1 MQITQRFFQKQLR
14 GNKVL
19 LTIYA
24 SIVCFCT
31 YSCMYAFRKPFSA
44 AQYQVGDVDFKV
56 ILVISQG
63 IGYMIS
69 KFAGIKI
76 ISEMRERGRGRGILI
91 LTGVAAVALFFFAIT
106 PYPYNA
112 VFMFINGLPL
122 GMIWGLVFGYVE
134 GRRSTEF
141 IGSMM
146 CVSFIFSSGF
156 VKQIGKI
163 LMDGQY
169 FSETHFPGLPSLH
182 FTIDWHWQPI
192 SEYWMPFATGMIFL
206 LPMVFFVFLL
216 EQIPPPDADDIANR
230 TERKPMT
237 ADDRAA
243 LVAKF
248 LPGLIALII
257 TYALLSIVRDLRDLF
272 IANIWKE
279 NHYDSVKDIFT
290 NTENT
295 ISVIVLFAI
304 GLMIVI
310 RNNFAA
316 FLVNHIMVAI
326 GFAFAGI
333 SSYMFAQGTITAYNW
348 MLFAGL
354 GLYLAYVPFNALF
367 FERLLAAFR
376 YTANVGFLIYI
387 ADSFGYLGSIGV
399 LLFKTFGLS
408 HDMQWS
414 SFMSVL
420 IMGTSAVGLIGIVLS
435 FAYFN
440 WKYKQ
445 EDSKL

>member
-1 MQITQRFFQKQLR
+1 MQITQRFFQEQLR

-44 AQYQVGDVDFKV
+44 AQYQVGDIDFKV

-76 ISEMRERGRGRGILI
+76 ISEMRERGRGKGILM
-91 LTGVAAVALFFFAIT
+91 LTGVAAVALFFFAVT

-156 VKQIGKI
+156 VKQVGSW
-163 LMDGQY
+163 LMKDY
-169 FSETHFPGLPSLH
+169 HV
-182 FTIDWHWQPI
+182 
-192 SEYWMPFATGMIFL
+192 SEYWMPFATGMIFM
-206 LPMVFFVFLL
+206 LPMIFFVLLL

-237 ADDRAA
+237 ADDRSA

-248 LPGLIALII
+248 LPGLIALVI

-279 NHYDSVKDIFT
+279 NHYDNVKDIFT
-290 NTENT
+290 STENT

-310 RNNFAA
+310 KDNFTA
-316 FLVNHIMVAI
+316 FLVNHAMVAV
-326 GFAFAGI
+326 GFVFAGV
-333 SSYMFAQGTITAYNW
+333 SSYLFAQGNITAYNW

-408 HDMQWS
+408 HDMQWT
-414 SFMSVL
+414 SFMSTL
-420 IMGTSAVGLIGIVLS
+420 IMGTSVVGLIGIMLS
-435 FAYFN
+435 FSYFN
-440 WKYKQ
+440 WKYKA
-445 EDSKL
+445 ENVAAHEPAATEKPASIVS

>member
-1 MQITQRFFQKQLR
+1 MQITQRFFQEQLR

-63 IGYMIS
+63 LGYMIS

-76 ISEMRERGRGRGILI
+76 ISEMRERGRGKGILM
-91 LTGVAAVALFFFAIT
+91 LTGIAAIALFFFAVT
-106 PYPYNA
+106 PYPFNA

-156 VKQIGKI
+156 VKQVGSW
-163 LMDGQY
+163 LMKDY
-169 FSETHFPGLPSLH
+169 H
-182 FTIDWHWQPI
+182 I
-192 SEYWMPFATGMIFL
+192 SEYWMPFATGMIFM
-206 LPMVFFVFLL
+206 LPMIFFVFLL

-237 ADDRAA
+237 SDDRAA

-248 LPGLIALII
+248 LPGLIALVI

-279 NHYDSVKDIFT
+279 NHYDNVKDIFT
-290 NTENT
+290 STENT

-310 RNNFAA
+310 KDNFTA
-316 FLVNHIMVAI
+316 FLVNHAMVAI
-326 GFAFAGI
+326 GFVFAGV
-333 SSYMFAQGTITAYNW
+333 SSYLFAQGTITAYNW

-408 HDMQWS
+408 HDMQWT
-414 SFMSVL
+414 SFMSTL
-420 IMGTSAVGLIGIVLS
+420 IMGTSAAGLVGIALS
-435 FAYFN
+435 FSYFN
-440 WKYKQ
+440 WKYKA
-445 EDSKL
+445 EDMRANEPAAAEKPASIVS

>member
-1 MQITQRFFQKQLR
+1 MTISQRFFQKQLT
-14 GNKVL
+14 GSKVF

-44 AQYQVGDVDFKV
+44 ATYHVGDVDFKV

-63 IGYMIS
+63 LGYMIS
-69 KFAGIKI
+69 KFTGIKI
-76 ISEMRERGRGRGILI
+76 ISEMKEHGRGKSILL
-91 LTGVAAVALFFFAIT
+91 LTGIAGLSLFFFAIT
-106 PYPYNA
+106 PYPYSA

-122 GMIWGLVFGYVE
+122 GMIWGLVFAYVE

-156 VKQIGKI
+156 VKQVGST
-163 LMDGQY
+163 LMKDY
-169 FSETHFPGLPSLH
+169 HV
-182 FTIDWHWQPI
+182 
-192 SEYWMPFATGMIFL
+192 SEYWMPFATGMIFM
-206 LPMVFFVFLL
+206 LPMLFFVFLL
-216 EQIPPPDADDIANR
+216 EQLPPPDADDIANR
-230 TERKPMT
+230 TVRKPMT
-237 ADDRAA
+237 AEDRKA
-243 LVAKF
+243 LLGKF
-248 LPGLIALII
+248 LPGLVALVI

-279 NHYDSVKDIFT
+279 NGYENVKDIFT
-290 NTENT
+290 STENT

-310 RNNFAA
+310 KNNFTA
-316 FLVNHIMVAI
+316 FLVNHVMVAI
-326 GFAFAGI
+326 GFLFAGI
-333 SSYMFAQGTITAYNW
+333 SSYLFAHGSINAYYW

-367 FERLLAAFR
+367 FERLIAAFK

-387 ADSFGYLGSIGV
+387 ADSFGYMGSIAV
-399 LLFKTFGLS
+399 LLYKTFGMT
-408 HDMQWS
+408 HKMQWS
-414 SFMSVL
+414 PFMSSL
-420 IMGTSAVGLIGIVLS
+420 IMGASAFGLIGTLLS
-435 FAYFN
+435 FGYFN
-440 WKYKQ
+440 WKYKRDKIAESPSTMQ
-445 EDSKL
+445 

>member
-14 GNKVL
+14 GNKVF

-63 IGYMIS
+63 LGYMIS

-76 ISEMRERGRGRGILI
+76 ISEMREKGRGRSILI
-91 LTGVAAVALFFFAIT
+91 LTGIAAIALFCFAVT

-156 VKQIGKI
+156 VKQVGSW
-163 LMDGQY
+163 LMKGY
-169 FSETHFPGLPSLH
+169 HV
-182 FTIDWHWQPI
+182 

-248 LPGLIALII
+248 LPGLIALVI

-279 NHYDSVKDIFT
+279 NHYDNVKDIFT
-290 NTENT
+290 STENT

-316 FLVNHIMVAI
+316 FLVNHIMVAL

-408 HDMQWS
+408 HDMQWTT
-414 SFMSVL
+414 FMSTL
-420 IMGTSAVGLIGIVLS
+420 IMGTSAIGMIGILLS
-435 FAYFN
+435 FIYFN
-440 WKYKQ
+440 WKYKA
-445 EDSKL
+445 ENSTEPEPISVKDPASIAS

>member
-1 MQITQRFFQKQLR
+1 MQITQRLFQKQLR

-76 ISEMRERGRGRGILI
+76 ISEMRERGRGKGILM
-91 LTGVAAVALFFFAIT
+91 LTGIAAVALFLFAVT
-106 PYPYNA
+106 PYPFNA
-112 VFMFINGLPL
+112 IFMFLNGLPL

-156 VKQIGKI
+156 VKQVGSW
-163 LMDGQY
+163 LMKEQ
-169 FSETHFPGLPSLH
+169 HV
-182 FTIDWHWQPI
+182 

-206 LPMVFFVFLL
+206 LPMIFFVLLL

-237 ADDRAA
+237 ADDRSA

-248 LPGLIALII
+248 LPGLIALVI

-279 NHYDSVKDIFT
+279 NHYDNVKDIFT
-290 NTENT
+290 STENT

-310 RNNFAA
+310 KDNFTA
-316 FLVNHIMVAI
+316 FLVNHAMVAI
-326 GFAFAGI
+326 GFVFAGV
-333 SSYMFAQGTITAYNW
+333 SSYLFSQGNITAYNW

-408 HDMQWS
+408 HDMQWT
-414 SFMSVL
+414 SFMSAL
-420 IMGTSAVGLIGIVLS
+420 IIGTSVVGLIGIMLS
-435 FAYFN
+435 FSYFH
-440 WKYKQ
+440 WKYKA
-445 EDSKL
+445 ENVAANEPAAAEKPVSIVS